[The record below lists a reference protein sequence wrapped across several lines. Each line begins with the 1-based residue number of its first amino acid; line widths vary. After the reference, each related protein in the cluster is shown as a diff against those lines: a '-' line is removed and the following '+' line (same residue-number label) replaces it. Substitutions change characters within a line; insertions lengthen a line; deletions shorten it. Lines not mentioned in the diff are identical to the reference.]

1 MVLGS
6 IQEWKTRSG
15 RVDRQPRKSWPS
27 PGFVAA
33 SVSSEV
39 LMSALQ
45 PTILGLAILFVTLGL
60 ATAGPPV
67 QERPDPADE
76 IHHDTRA
83 RMEKERRDGEWK
95 KLKEDTEKLVQAAN
109 DLKGMIEKSNKDTF
123 SVSIVKKTEDV
134 EKILKEIKRRAKGGF

>member
-1 MVLGS
+1 
-6 IQEWKTRSG
+6 
-15 RVDRQPRKSWPS
+15 
-27 PGFVAA
+27 
-33 SVSSEV
+33 
-39 LMSALQ
+39 MSALQ
-45 PTILGLAILFVTLGL
+45 PTILGLAILFATLGL
-60 ATAGPPV
+60 ATATPPA

-109 DLKGMIEKSNKDTF
+109 DLKDMIEKSNKDTF

-134 EKILKEIKRRAKGGF
+134 EKILKDIKRRAKGGF

>member
-1 MVLGS
+1 MSVLPPS
-6 IQEWKTRSG
+6 IL
-15 RVDRQPRKSWPS
+15 VLALV
-27 PGFVAA
+27 FAA
-33 SVSSEV
+33 LS
-39 LMSALQ
+39 LAA
-45 PTILGLAILFVTLGL
+45 TGLPA
-60 ATAGPPV
+60 

-109 DLKGMIEKSNKDTF
+109 DLKEMIEKSNKDTF

-134 EKILKEIKRRAKGGF
+134 EKILKDIKRRAKGGF